1 MRFLSPAAPPPAPG
15 PSVLSYEAIRDL
27 ALQVGWPAERAD
39 EVARVAYCESR
50 YRPGAVGYGT
60 YGLMQ
65 LVPLWFSA
73 AGVDFNLWSDPATNL
88 RVALFAFQTDMS
100 YGNDAWAPW
109 SCKPW
114 DIQLP

>member
-1 MRFLSPAAPPPAPG
+1 
-15 PSVLSYEAIRDL
+15 VLSYSALYDL
-27 ALQVGWPAERAD
+27 ALQAGWPADRAD

-65 LVPLWFSA
+65 LVPLWFTAS
-73 AGVDFNLWSDPATNL
+73 GTDFNLWSDPLTNL
-88 RVALFAFQTDMS
+88 KVALYAFETDMS

-114 DIQLP
+114 KITLP